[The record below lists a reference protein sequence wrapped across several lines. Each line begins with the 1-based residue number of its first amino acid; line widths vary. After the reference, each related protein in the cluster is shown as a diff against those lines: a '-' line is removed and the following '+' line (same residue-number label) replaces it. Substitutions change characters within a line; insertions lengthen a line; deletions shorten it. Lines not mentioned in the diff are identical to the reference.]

1 MRGSAY
7 IRKEVLS
14 DKPLI
19 QDRMYMSRHVSCQ
32 EMNEDLYGI
41 VSEHA

>member
-32 EMNEDLYGI
+32 EMNTDLYGI
-41 VSEHA
+41 VNDHA